1 VSDYIFSFKRQP
13 VRAAQLATILLTTAA
28 IVTTEAAQRRRP
40 SPPPQKSTQSSS
52 SGKPAAPKNQPN
64 EKTSEAF
71 TKLKPLQD
79 KQDWAGM
86 LALLESIPITPGSYD
101 EALILDMKA
110 KLYAQQNQLSKV
122 IAPWERVVE
131 LNDQHH
137 YFSDKQIL
145 ETVAILAQLL
155 GQEGFTAKNP
165 AQKQE
170 NFAKAIKYFKRFL
183 DKTPKPTAEIMMGYA
198 SVLYSKAVIDE
209 KNVDQ
214 ALLKEAR
221 SVVEKGLMTS
231 VKPKEGF
238 YQLLLTLQQQ
248 QNDMA
253 GSAEVLELLLKSSP
267 TKKDFWQMLYAMYLQ
282 LSEKA
287 REKDPTLAREYMTR
301 AIVTIERAQALGFLN
316 SPKENMTLV
325 TLYLT
330 GVGQFTKGTELLYNG
345 MKSGKIENEPINW
358 RVLGRFYVEAN
369 QNENALKVLDEAAKL
384 FPKNS
389 EIEVQISQIYMQME
403 KSKEALQHVKSA
415 IAKGNFETTKP
426 FSVHYLA
433 AYIAY
438 DLGDIDDAAKSIALA
453 EKFPEASKDP
463 QFPKLKGVIAEALA
477 ERESKAKEAEQKKT
491 AAKKT
496 ASL

>member
-1 VSDYIFSFKRQP
+1 V
-13 VRAAQLATILLTTAA
+13 ATLLLTTAA
-28 IVTTEAAQRRRP
+28 VGLVEGAQP
-40 SPPPQKSTQSSS
+40 KKSAPAPSS
-52 SGKPAAPKNQPN
+52 SGSSNQAPQKANQPS

-71 TKLKPLQD
+71 GKLKPLQD

-110 KLYAQQNQLSKV
+110 KLYAQTNQLSKV

-131 LNDQHH
+131 LSDQHG
-137 YFSDKQIL
+137 YFPEKQTL
-145 ETVAILAQLL
+145 ETVSILAQLL
-155 GQEGFTAKNP
+155 GQEGFTSKVP
-165 AQKQE
+165 AQQQE
-170 NFAKAIKYFKRFL
+170 YFTKAIKYFKRYL
-183 DKTPKPTAEIMMGYA
+183 DKTPKPTPELMMGYA
-198 SVLYSKAVIDE
+198 SVLYSKAVVDPNKI
-209 KNVDQ
+209 DQ
-214 ALLKEAR
+214 ALLKESRA
-221 SVVEKGLMTS
+221 VVEKGMMTS

-267 TKKDFWQMLYAMYLQ
+267 QKKDFWQMLMAIYLQ

-316 SPKENMTLV
+316 TPKDNMNLV

-330 GVGQFTKGTELLYNG
+330 GVGQFTKGTELLYSG
-345 MKSGKIENEPINW
+345 MKSGKIENEPNNW
-358 RVLGRFYVEAN
+358 RVLGRFYMEAN
-369 QNENALKVLDEAAKL
+369 QNDNAIKVLNEAAKL
-384 FPKNS
+384 FPKNG
-389 EIEVQISQIYMQME
+389 EIEVQIAQIYMQME
-403 KSKEALQHVKSA
+403 KPKEGLQHAKA
-415 IAKGNFETTKP
+415 ALAKGNFESTKP
-426 FSVHYLA
+426 FSVHYLV

-438 DLGDIDDAAKSIALA
+438 DLGDIEEASKAIAAA

-463 QFPKLKGVIAEALA
+463 QFPKLKGVINEALA
-477 ERESKAKEAEQKKT
+477 ERESKAKEKDQKDQKDPKKT
-491 AAKKT
+491 EPKKT
-496 ASL
+496 ASR